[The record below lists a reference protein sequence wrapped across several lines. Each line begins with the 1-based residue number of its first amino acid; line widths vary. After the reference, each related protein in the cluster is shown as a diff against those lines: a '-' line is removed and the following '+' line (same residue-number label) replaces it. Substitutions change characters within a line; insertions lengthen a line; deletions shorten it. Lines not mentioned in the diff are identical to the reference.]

1 MSKEELIEEI
11 SDIRKK
17 LYQLQEENID
27 VDEYELGFIMEY
39 LDNACE
45 ILGELKEYLIRL
57 LGEQQWKQYSKTW
70 LSLKRSKQWNG

>member
-17 LYQLQEENID
+17 LYKLQEEDIH
-27 VDEYELGFIMEY
+27 VDEYELDFVVEY

-57 LGEQQWKQYSKTW
+57 LGEQ
-70 LSLKRSKQWNG
+70 

>member
-1 MSKEELIEEI
+1 MNKEELIEEI

-17 LYQLQEENID
+17 LYKLQEEDIH
-27 VDEYELGFIMEY
+27 VDEYELDFVVEY

-57 LGEQQWKQYSKTW
+57 LGEQ
-70 LSLKRSKQWNG
+70 

>member
-17 LYQLQEENID
+17 LYKWQEENID

-57 LGEQQWKQYSKTW
+57 LGEQQ
-70 LSLKRSKQWNG
+70 

>member
-17 LYQLQEENID
+17 LYKWQEENID
-27 VDEYELGFIMEY
+27 VDEYEFGFIMEY

-45 ILGELKEYLIRL
+45 ILGELKEYLKRL
-57 LGEQQWKQYSKTW
+57 LGEQQ
-70 LSLKRSKQWNG
+70 

>member
-17 LYQLQEENID
+17 LYKWQEENID
-27 VDEYELGFIMEY
+27 VDEYEFGFVVEY

-45 ILGELKEYLIRL
+45 ILGELKEYLKRL
-57 LGEQQWKQYSKTW
+57 LGEQQ
-70 LSLKRSKQWNG
+70 

>member
-11 SDIRKK
+11 SDIRKQ
-17 LYQLQEENID
+17 LYKLQEENIG
-27 VDEYELGFIMEY
+27 VDEYEFSFVVEY

-57 LGEQQWKQYSKTW
+57 LGEQQ
-70 LSLKRSKQWNG
+70 

>member
-11 SDIRKK
+11 SDIRKQ
-17 LYQLQEENID
+17 LYKLQEENID
-27 VDEYELGFIMEY
+27 VDEWELGFVVEY

-57 LGEQQWKQYSKTW
+57 LGEQQWESIRNFCE
-70 LSLKRSKQWNG
+70 LV

>member
-17 LYQLQEENID
+17 LYKLQEENIG
-27 VDEYELGFIMEY
+27 VDEYEFSFVVEY

-57 LGEQQWKQYSKTW
+57 LGEQQ
-70 LSLKRSKQWNG
+70 

>member
-1 MSKEELIEEI
+1 MGKEELIEEI

-27 VDEYELGFIMEY
+27 VDEYEFGFVVKY

-45 ILGELKEYLIRL
+45 ILGELKEYLKRL
-57 LGEQQWKQYSKTW
+57 LGEQQ
-70 LSLKRSKQWNG
+70 

>member
-17 LYQLQEENID
+17 LYKWQEENID
-27 VDEYELGFIMEY
+27 VDEYEFGFVVKY

-45 ILGELKEYLIRL
+45 ILGELKEYLKRL
-57 LGEQQWKQYSKTW
+57 LGEQQ
-70 LSLKRSKQWNG
+70 